1 MFEDNIYPNNCLI
14 NIKFDFIF
22 LLFKD
27 CNYIIMNY
35 EIIEIINLFV
45 YKKNHERNLLFIKYI
60 LSAFLCR
67 IIIDY
72 FFYFIFRNLAIGII
86 SIF

>member
-1 MFEDNIYPNNCLI
+1 
-14 NIKFDFIF
+14 
-22 LLFKD
+22 
-27 CNYIIMNY
+27 MNY
-35 EIIEIINLFV
+35 EINEIINLFV

-72 FFYFIFRNLAIGII
+72 FFI
-86 SIF
+86 SFFEI